1 MSIPFSS
8 TTNKN
13 GLIQLIE
20 RILSF
25 NDGDISGNPTLLAQF
40 TADINLTIDEVFG
53 FLFPL
58 GGTWQLDDSNQ
69 TDYPIITTS
78 LVSGQRDYSFT
89 TDQQGNVI
97 LDIYRVLVANS
108 AGVYSDI
115 TPVDQQ
121 TGSDSD
127 TNSFVNGANVGG
139 IPTKY
144 DKTANGIFLDP
155 IPNYNYSA
163 GLRVFINRE
172 GSYFTVSDTTKKV
185 GFAHLFHEYFAI
197 VPAQKY
203 ARSHGLSVA
212 GGIMRNGARTGLL
225 MEIQD
230 MRRAIIDYYGTRQKD
245 KVARLVANTEDNH

>member
-139 IPTKY
+139 
-144 DKTANGIFLDP
+144 
-155 IPNYNYSA
+155 
-163 GLRVFINRE
+163 
-172 GSYFTVSDTTKKV
+172 
-185 GFAHLFHEYFAI
+185 
-197 VPAQKY
+197 
-203 ARSHGLSVA
+203 
-212 GGIMRNGARTGLL
+212 
-225 MEIQD
+225 
-230 MRRAIIDYYGTRQKD
+230 
-245 KVARLVANTEDNH
+245 